1 MIMQKFVNREE
12 ELSRLR
18 DAFERNALVIVYGRR
33 RVGKTRLLVEAVSDR
48 PHIYHLCKEE
58 EVGETLRALS
68 IKLFRLTG
76 NEEFIRKPLTSFEE
90 FFEALPPGTVLIL
103 DEFQVL
109 VRNHPRILGVL
120 QEYLDFHARAPIV
133 LCGSSVSMMEELTQY
148 GSPIYGRRS
157 LALKVEPL
165 KFFHI
170 GEFLPSYS
178 MEELVEA
185 YSILGG
191 VPEYLLRFDPS
202 ASVEENVVNEFFQR
216 GFLYTEAEFLLR
228 YELRDLSV
236 YNTILEAINYGYRS
250 FGDLRNATGI
260 DGSKLPRYLSTLI
273 ELGIVRRETP
283 VTLGERAKAKKR
295 NSRYVIADNY
305 FAFYYSFVQPFKEEI
320 ELGLP
325 EVPLENFRRNFNRY
339 VGFAFEWIARQFL
352 IELNKVGK
360 LPFRFTK
367 IGRWWK
373 KNEEIDL
380 VALNEREKKA
390 LLVEVKW
397 KSLNEREARGILR
410 ALDRKGEILGLEGWE
425 KQYGTLAKKVEG
437 KEDLREEGF
446 LVWDLEDFAQ
456 T

>member
-1 MIMQKFVNREE
+1 MIMQKFVDRDE

-18 DAFERNALVIVYGRR
+18 EAFKRNALVIVYGRR
-33 RVGKTRLLVEAVSDR
+33 RVGKTRLLVEAVRDR

-58 EVGETLRALS
+58 EVRETLRALS
-68 IKLFRLTG
+68 IKLFRPTG

-90 FFEALPPGTVLIL
+90 FFEALPPGTILIL

-191 VPEYLLRFDPS
+191 VPEYLLRFDAS
-202 ASVEENVVNEFFQR
+202 TSVEENVVKEFFQR

-250 FGDLRNATGI
+250 FGELRNATGI

-273 ELGIVRRETP
+273 ELGIVRREIP
-283 VTLGERAKAKKR
+283 VTLSGRERAKKR

-305 FAFYYSFVQPFKEEI
+305 FAFYYSFVHPFKEEI

-339 VGFAFEWIARQFL
+339 LGFAFEGVARQFL
-352 IELNKVGK
+352 VELNRAGK

-367 IGRWWK
+367 IGRWWH

-380 VALNEREKKA
+380 VALNDGEKKA
-390 LLVEVKW
+390 LFVEVKW
-397 KSLNEREARGILR
+397 KSLNEREARGVLNDLER
-410 ALDRKGEILGLEGWE
+410 KDELVGLDGWE
-425 KQYGTLAKKVEG
+425 KRYGILAKNAKG
-437 KEDLREEGF
+437 KEGLREEGF
-446 LVWDLEDFAQ
+446 LVWDLEDFAH